1 MQAFHAWQSPLS
13 ASLKHI
19 GQAKREQITGG
30 QEHHEKKKI
39 TASIDFSTTI
49 PTMTMLLHIVPTI
62 NSTN

>member
-1 MQAFHAWQSPLS
+1 MAPSNVTESQSLRTG
-13 ASLKHI
+13 L
-19 GQAKREQITGG
+19 AKREQIAGAR
-30 QEHHEKKKI
+30 EHHEEKI